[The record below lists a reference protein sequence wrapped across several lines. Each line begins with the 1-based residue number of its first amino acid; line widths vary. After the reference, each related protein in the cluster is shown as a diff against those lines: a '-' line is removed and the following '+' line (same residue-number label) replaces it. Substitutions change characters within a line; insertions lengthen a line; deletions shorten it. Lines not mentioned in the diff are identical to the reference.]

1 MEMTA
6 EEFDRSITLHPTL
19 LEPLLKGKTAKE
31 IEEIKN
37 FRLAIG
43 FVNGVDFPG
52 GSIKGRFFPYSVG
65 PNGEKAVAD
74 RFAIF
79 YKNGTYDFDG
89 KPACAW
95 YNQLPQGFSCG
106 IGSPPIEECNGGFER
121 FVPVSCDELVLKVAK
136 DERCPRE
143 QVKRSVEEYNLN
155 EFNGQDCFVGVHYG

>member
-6 EEFDRSITLHPTL
+6 EEFDQSITLHPTL
-19 LEPLLKGKTAKE
+19 LEPLLKGKTAQE

-52 GSIKGRFFPYSVG
+52 GSIKGKFFPYSVG

-79 YKNGTYDFDG
+79 YKNGVDHMAFVFCWLW
-89 KPACAW
+89 K
-95 YNQLPQGFSCG
+95 NQTKHLALHQAA
-106 IGSPPIEECNGGFER
+106 NQT
-121 FVPVSCDELVLKVAK
+121 LVKSGWANVLF
-136 DERCPRE
+136 
-143 QVKRSVEEYNLN
+143 Q
-155 EFNGQDCFVGVHYG
+155 